1 MKVVIDSAIPYL
13 RGVLEPYS
21 EVVYREGQGI
31 SVADVADADAL
42 IVRTRTK
49 CNANLLQGSRV
60 KLIATATI
68 GFDHIDLDYC
78 AQQGIRVV
86 TAEGCNAAGVLQ
98 WVAAALA
105 MLSQR
110 DGWLPRQK
118 TLGIVGVGNVGSLV
132 ERYARAWGFEVLCCD
147 PPRQL
152 REGGDFIDFEELLRR
167 SDIVT
172 LHTPLD
178 STTHHLLDAAA
189 VGLIRENGVIINA
202 SRGEVASTQALL
214 SAPQTLMLDVWENEP
229 EIDAELLDKA
239 LVATPHIAGYSA
251 QGKANAASMV
261 VRAVAKEFGL
271 PIGEWYPS
279 EVEPVER
286 RPIEWEQMCRT
297 IADYCDLE
305 GQSKQLKSDL
315 SIFESMR
322 NNYSYREEYF

>member
-21 EVVYREGQGI
+21 EVVYREGQGF

-152 REGGDFIDFEELLRR
+152 REGGDFIDFEELLHR